1 MREVASYSGGTAADT
16 SVSSLW
22 WQQCERLWLGWVLSL
37 SILWALWASHFT
49 DITDA
54 LQMGTNDVLGGFNH
68 PLQSLPVLGHAQTIL
83 ICDVFSQNALYTSSE
98 KADNNLALKSSLLK
112 FVWKVEPFLCF
123 NFLTRVVMCDDHDRF
138 SDVPRN
144 QNC

>member
-1 MREVASYSGGTAADT
+1 MLHTLVVQQRILLYLLCDGS
-16 SVSSLW
+16 SVN
-22 WQQCERLWLGWVLSL
+22 RLWLGWVLSL